1 MSLAIVTGGSR
12 GIGAA
17 IAEKLA
23 QDGFDVLINCA
34 SSVEKAEAVAEK
46 CRAHGVNAYVKKWDV
61 ADYNACS
68 TALKE
73 IKEEIGVPFVLVNNA
88 GITRDGLMVRMKE
101 DQFDDVI
108 RTNLKGAFNM
118 LSLCGAMMMRAKQG
132 RIINITSVSAFTGNY
147 GQINY
152 TAAKAGMVGMTKT
165 AAKEL
170 GARGITVNAV
180 APGWIATEMS
190 DKVPEDIR
198 ENAKKQIALGRFGK
212 PGGDRRRGCL
222 SGFRRC
228 KLYFRPD
235 DHRGRRIILRFNTVQ
250 GYGRDTGMKE
260 QIYGTCSNHRHGCH
274 HSGRQRCA
282 VVLGVAQDRQ
292 VRHRSHHQV

>member
-1 MSLAIVTGGSR
+1 MMTSSTDLTVLVTGASR
-12 GIGAA
+12 GIGRAVA
-17 IAEKLA
+17 IALAEAGASVAIIYAGNTKAAEETKQAIEEKGA
-23 QDGFDVLINCA
+23 QAMVIQCDV
-34 SSVEKAEAVAEK
+34 SDEKAVADMVK
-46 CRAHGVNAYVKKWDV
+46 AVKKELGRVD
-61 ADYNACS
+61 
-68 TALKE
+68 
-73 IKEEIGVPFVLVNNA
+73 ILVNNA

-212 PGGDRRRGCL
+212 PEEIAGVVAFLASDAASYISGQTIIADGG
-222 SGFRRC
+222 
-228 KLYFRPD
+228 LY
-235 DHRGRRIILRFNTVQ
+235 
-250 GYGRDTGMKE
+250 
-260 QIYGTCSNHRHGCH
+260 
-274 HSGRQRCA
+274 
-282 VVLGVAQDRQ
+282 
-292 VRHRSHHQV
+292 

>member
-1 MSLAIVTGGSR
+1 MAGTAIITGSSR

-17 IAEKLA
+17 IAKRLA
-23 QDGFDVLINCA
+23 KDGYNIVINDVSQEILDAAGKEVAEECRSFGVEAECYAADVSDYAQCEGLVKWVKERFGTIDVLI
-34 SSVEKAEAVAEK
+34 
-46 CRAHGVNAYVKKWDV
+46 
-61 ADYNACS
+61 
-68 TALKE
+68 
-73 IKEEIGVPFVLVNNA
+73 NNA

-212 PGGDRRRGCL
+212 PEEIAGVVAFLASDAASYISGQTIIADGG
-222 SGFRRC
+222 
-228 KLYFRPD
+228 LY
-235 DHRGRRIILRFNTVQ
+235 
-250 GYGRDTGMKE
+250 
-260 QIYGTCSNHRHGCH
+260 
-274 HSGRQRCA
+274 
-282 VVLGVAQDRQ
+282 
-292 VRHRSHHQV
+292 

>member
-1 MSLAIVTGGSR
+1 M
-12 GIGAA
+12 
-17 IAEKLA
+17 
-23 QDGFDVLINCA
+23 
-34 SSVEKAEAVAEK
+34 AEK

-61 ADYNACS
+61 ADYDACS

-170 GARGITVNAV
+170 GA
-180 APGWIATEMS
+180 
-190 DKVPEDIR
+190 EDIR

-212 PGGDRRRGCL
+212 PEEIAGVVAFLASDAASYISGQTIIADGG
-222 SGFRRC
+222 
-228 KLYFRPD
+228 LY
-235 DHRGRRIILRFNTVQ
+235 
-250 GYGRDTGMKE
+250 
-260 QIYGTCSNHRHGCH
+260 
-274 HSGRQRCA
+274 
-282 VVLGVAQDRQ
+282 
-292 VRHRSHHQV
+292 

>member
-1 MSLAIVTGGSR
+1 
-12 GIGAA
+12 
-17 IAEKLA
+17 
-23 QDGFDVLINCA
+23 
-34 SSVEKAEAVAEK
+34 
-46 CRAHGVNAYVKKWDV
+46 
-61 ADYNACS
+61 
-68 TALKE
+68 
-73 IKEEIGVPFVLVNNA
+73 
-88 GITRDGLMVRMKE
+88 MVRMKE

-212 PGGDRRRGCL
+212 PEEIAGVVAFLALTLQAIFPARRSSL
-222 SGFRRC
+222 TADFIKAS
-228 KLYFRPD
+228 PD
-235 DHRGRRIILRFNTVQ
+235 NSPAALCGNFPL
-250 GYGRDTGMKE
+250 
-260 QIYGTCSNHRHGCH
+260 
-274 HSGRQRCA
+274 
-282 VVLGVAQDRQ
+282 
-292 VRHRSHHQV
+292 

>member
-61 ADYNACS
+61 ADYDACS

-73 IKEEIGVPFVLVNNA
+73 IKEEIGVPFVL
-88 GITRDGLMVRMKE
+88 RMKE

-212 PGGDRRRGCL
+212 PEEIAGVVAFLASDAASYISGQTIIADGG
-222 SGFRRC
+222 
-228 KLYFRPD
+228 LY
-235 DHRGRRIILRFNTVQ
+235 
-250 GYGRDTGMKE
+250 
-260 QIYGTCSNHRHGCH
+260 
-274 HSGRQRCA
+274 
-282 VVLGVAQDRQ
+282 
-292 VRHRSHHQV
+292 

>member
-1 MSLAIVTGGSR
+1 MGLAIVTGGSR

-23 QDGFDVLINCA
+23 QDGHDVLINCA
-34 SSVEKAEAVAEK
+34 ASVEKAEAVAEK
-46 CRAHGVNAYVKKWDV
+46 CRAYGVQAYVKQWDV
-61 ADYNACS
+61 ADYDACAA
-68 TALKE
+68 ALKE
-73 IKEEIGVPFVLVNNA
+73 IKAEIGVPYILVNNA
-88 GITRDGLMVRMKE
+88 GITRDGLMIRMKE
-101 DQFDDVI
+101 DQFDAVI

-118 LSLCGAMMMRAKQG
+118 LSQCGAKQG

-190 DKVPEDIR
+190 DKVPEEIR
-198 ENAKKQIALGRFGK
+198 ENAKKQIALGRFGR
-212 PGGDRRRGCL
+212 PEEIAGVVSFLASDAASYISGQTIIADGG
-222 SGFRRC
+222 
-228 KLYFRPD
+228 LY
-235 DHRGRRIILRFNTVQ
+235 
-250 GYGRDTGMKE
+250 
-260 QIYGTCSNHRHGCH
+260 
-274 HSGRQRCA
+274 
-282 VVLGVAQDRQ
+282 
-292 VRHRSHHQV
+292 